1 MSFFVFYIEFVSREV
16 MSLESSG
23 IFYSLVL
30 FSVSGKGYGLRGC
43 FGIVRNRRELSRV
56 GCNC

>member
-1 MSFFVFYIEFVSREV
+1 